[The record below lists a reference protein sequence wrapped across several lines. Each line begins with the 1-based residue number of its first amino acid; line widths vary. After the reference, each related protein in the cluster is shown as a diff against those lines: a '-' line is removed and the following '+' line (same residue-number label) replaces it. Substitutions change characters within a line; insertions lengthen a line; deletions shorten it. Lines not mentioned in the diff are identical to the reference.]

1 MTLIILG
8 AMHDKL
14 IGFLILFGIN
24 FSDIEL
30 DFNF

>member
-1 MTLIILG
+1 MTLIVLG

-24 FSDIEL
+24 FSEIE
-30 DFNF
+30 